1 MILTFAIHPGRTVN
15 PPQVWPNGKGQ
26 LILFVAFK
34 EMCVRIE
41 DNSAEE
47 RTVERFFFVKISL
60 NIHDMY
66 LICGLLSENF
76 LFEVVFDS
84 ALHSVCV

>member
-1 MILTFAIHPGRTVN
+1 M
-15 PPQVWPNGKGQ
+15 
-26 LILFVAFK
+26 
-34 EMCVRIE
+34 RIE